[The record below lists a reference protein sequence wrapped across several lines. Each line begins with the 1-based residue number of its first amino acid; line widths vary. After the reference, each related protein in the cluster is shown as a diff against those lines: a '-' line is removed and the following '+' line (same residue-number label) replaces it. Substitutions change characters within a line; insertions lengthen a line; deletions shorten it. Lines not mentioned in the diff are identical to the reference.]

1 MKNTK
6 QTRLKLW
13 AGIIILVLIVLGI
26 SHYGSKE
33 VTGSSQAAGSKTELK
48 IGVLAALSGQYA
60 SAGEGYKNGALLSA
74 DLYQKEHPDM
84 KIQMVIED
92 DGFTVQKGLSGF
104 KKLTELDKVDAI
116 IGLSTPVVDGI
127 HTDIQKAGL
136 PYMQFGLQSTGL
148 ADDNIFQVSP
158 MPATLIIDFTKYF
171 DKANS
176 FKKIAVVY
184 ENTNYDLEFYENFKK
199 TYTGE
204 YEGMILSNKQDTV
217 SVGTKIAKGSYDAVF
232 FMTSPEQG
240 ALTVKQIGTLSKKH
254 PPYFFDPQLQTG
266 FADYKRILGGTDQ
279 LEGAQFVW
287 VKTDQAKADA
297 FKAAFKEKY
306 NKEPESLADFGF
318 DAFNTLMAARAA
330 SVTDWKGNI
339 QDTDTVGA
347 SGEIKFDQNNVRIQ
361 GISINTIKGGEIV
374 VVK

>member
-13 AGIIILVLIVLGI
+13 AGIIILILVVLGI
-26 SHYGSKE
+26 SRYGSNGE
-33 VTGSSQAAGSKTELK
+33 AGPDQTAAPRTELK

-60 SAGEGYKNGALLSA
+60 SAGEGYKNGILLAA
-74 DLYQKEHPDM
+74 DLYQKAHPDA
-84 KIQMVIED
+84 KIQMIIED

-116 IGLSTPVVDGI
+116 IALSTPVVDGI

-148 ADDNIFQVSP
+148 ANDNIFQVSP

-171 DKANS
+171 NTANS
-176 FKKIAVVY
+176 YRKIAVVY
-184 ENTNYDLEFYENFKK
+184 ENTSYDLEFYENFKK
-199 TYTGE
+199 TYVGE
-204 YEGMILSNKQDTV
+204 YEGMVIANKQDTV
-217 SVGTKIAKGSYDAVF
+217 SIGTKIAKGSYDAVF

-254 PPYFFDPQLQTG
+254 PPYLFDPQLQTG

-297 FKAAFKEKY
+297 FKAAFREKY
-306 NKEPESLADFGF
+306 GKEPESLSDFGF
-318 DAFNTLMAARAA
+318 DAFNTLIAARSAD
-330 SVTDWKGNI
+330 VTDWKSNI
-339 QDTDTVGA
+339 QKTDTVGA
-347 SGEIKFDQNNVRIQ
+347 SGEMKFDQNNVRIQ
-361 GISINTIKGGEIV
+361 GISINTIKNGEIV